1 MADPKELRELPFFSD
16 LADEELETVASIVT
30 DETFAIGETVF
41 EEGQQGE
48 SLFIIKKGDVK
59 ACKMTPEGEL
69 LTLTHMEKGEIF
81 GEMSFLDGSVR
92 SATIVSTSDLNCFV
106 MNKSDFDKFVDS
118 HPKIVFK
125 LLKNMIYSI
134 HPIVRRM
141 NTRYMDMINYMWGRK
156 RGG

>member
-16 LADEELETVASIVT
+16 LADDELEVVSTIVT
-30 DETFAIGETVF
+30 EDTFEIGETVF

-48 SLFIIKKGDVK
+48 SLFIIKRGDVK

-92 SATIVSTSDLNCFV
+92 SATIVSTSELKCFV

>member
-16 LADEELETVASIVT
+16 LDDSELETVSSIVAN
-30 DETFAIGETVF
+30 ETFDIGVTVF

-59 ACKMTPEGEL
+59 ACKTTPEGEL

-92 SATIVSTSDLNCFV
+92 SATIVSTSELQCFT

>member
-1 MADPKELRELPFFSD
+1 MADPKELRELPFFLD
-16 LADEELETVASIVT
+16 LEDSELEVVSSIVS
-30 DETFAIGETVF
+30 DQSFAIGATVF

-48 SLFIIKKGDVK
+48 SLFIIKTGDVK
-59 ACKMTPEGEL
+59 ACKTTPEGEL

-92 SATIVSTSDLNCFV
+92 SATIVSTSELECFV

-118 HPKIVFK
+118 DPKIVFK

>member
-1 MADPKELRELPFFSD
+1 MADPKELRELPFFMD
-16 LADEELETVASIVT
+16 LNDAELDAISGIVG
-30 DETFAIGETVF
+30 ECEFGIGDTVF
-41 EEGQQGE
+41 EEGQQGD
-48 SLFIIKKGDVK
+48 SLFIINKGDVK

-92 SATIVSTSDLNCFV
+92 SATIVSTSELQCFTI
-106 MNKSDFDKFVDS
+106 KKAHFDKFVDS
-118 HPKIVFK
+118 DPKIVFK
-125 LLKNMIYSI
+125 LLKNIIYSI

-156 RGG
+156 RG

>member
-1 MADPKELRELPFFSD
+1 MADPKELRDLPFFLD
-16 LADEELETVASIVT
+16 LEDNELETVSAIVS
-30 DETFAIGETVF
+30 EENFGIGDTVF

-48 SLFIIKKGDVK
+48 SLFVIKKGDVK

-92 SATIVSTSDLNCFV
+92 SATIVSTSELECFV
-106 MNKSDFDKFVDS
+106 MNKSDFDTFVDS